1 MKKAVFAGTFDPFT
15 IGHKDV
21 VNQALNVF
29 DEIIIAVGENSS
41 KSCMFSTNDRISF
54 IRESFETNSKITIES
69 YSNLTTSF
77 CESKDVKFLIRG
89 LRNINDFVFEKD
101 TKDMQET
108 FSKLKYVYF
117 ISGQNFSH
125 VSSTLVKDIIN
136 NGGQYEHLLPFKLK
150 NWFFV
155 NLNQGNPKLLN

>member
-1 MKKAVFAGTFDPFT
+1 MKKAVFPGSFDPFT

-21 VNQALNVF
+21 LDQALYIF
-29 DEIIIAVGENSS
+29 DHIIIAVGENST
-41 KSCMFSTNDRISF
+41 KSCMFSLNERINF
-54 IRESFETNSKITIES
+54 IKKSTKNNSKITIES

-89 LRNINDFVFEKD
+89 LRNVNDFVFEKD

-108 FSKLKYVYF
+108 FSNLKYVYF

-136 NGGQYEHLLPFKLK
+136 YGGQYEHLLPFE
-150 NWFFV
+150 
-155 NLNQGNPKLLN
+155 LNK

>member
-54 IRESFETNSKITIES
+54 IKKSLDANSKIKIES
-69 YSNLTTSF
+69 YSDLTTGF
-77 CESKDVKFLIRG
+77 CESKNVKFLIRG

-150 NWFFV
+150 N
-155 NLNQGNPKLLN
+155 

>member
-15 IGHKDV
+15 VGHKDV

-54 IRESFETNSKITIES
+54 IRKSFETNSKITIES

-89 LRNINDFVFEKD
+89 LRNVNDFVFEKE

-108 FSKLKYVYF
+108 FSNLKYVYF

-136 NGGQYEHLLPFKLK
+136 YGGQYEHLLPFKLK
-150 NWFFV
+150 N
-155 NLNQGNPKLLN
+155 

>member
-1 MKKAVFAGTFDPFT
+1 MKKAIFPGSFDPFT
-15 IGHKDV
+15 IGHKDILD
-21 VNQALNVF
+21 QALNIF
-29 DEIIIAVGENSS
+29 DEIIIAVGENPS
-41 KSCMFSTNDRISF
+41 KSCMFSLNDRISF
-54 IRESFETNSKITIES
+54 IEKSLETNSKISVES
-69 YSNLTTSF
+69 YSNLTINF

-150 NWFFV
+150 N
-155 NLNQGNPKLLN
+155 